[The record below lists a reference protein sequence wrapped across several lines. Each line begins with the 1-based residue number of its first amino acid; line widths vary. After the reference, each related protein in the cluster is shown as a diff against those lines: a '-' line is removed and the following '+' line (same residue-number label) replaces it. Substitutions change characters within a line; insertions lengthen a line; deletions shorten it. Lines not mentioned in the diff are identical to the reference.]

1 MGEMKKALF
10 VIFMFFS
17 LVLSTY
23 SKSQKSK
30 ASVEVID
37 GIECIHNTR
46 TPMYPEKTVT
56 FVEDL
61 SIGGEDLDGNVI
73 LFNPRLS
80 LVDENENIYI
90 SESKDHVIKVF
101 GPNGKYIKTIGAK
114 GSGPGEFQ
122 TMPYVA
128 ITKKG
133 EIVVTDSKARRTSF
147 FDSSGQFLKSFQ
159 WKTYYDGP
167 IILIKSESY
176 LTREIVFGQ
185 DRRYSW
191 LYVKEI
197 DFEGKQIQ
205 DYGGFTKGEPL
216 IIRQSNK
223 SATYAIPPVALVS
236 IFTGDPYKELF
247 YHCLNNKYI
256 IEVYNTSGKLF
267 RKIDRPYEPVPFTN
281 KDAEEYRSRYK
292 TSGEVDKKAIENMKM
307 PKTKTIV
314 VRMYVDDDSNLWVRT
329 NEKKEDEDKILT
341 AFDIFNP
348 DGLYYARVWI
358 EFTSLIFKKGKMY
371 WMATDEFTG
380 YKTLKRYKVV
390 WD

>member
-1 MGEMKKALF
+1 MKKTLF
-10 VIFMFFS
+10 VTFIFFS
-17 LVLSTY
+17 LVLAAY

-37 GIECIHNTR
+37 GVEFVHNTE
-46 TPMYPEKTVT
+46 TPLYPDKTVT
-56 FVEDL
+56 FIEDL
-61 SIGGEDLDGNVI
+61 SISGEDTDGNII

-122 TMPYVA
+122 TMPYLA

-133 EIVVTDSKARRTSF
+133 ELVVNDGTARRTSF

-167 IILIKSESY
+167 IILIKSASY
-176 LTREIVFGQ
+176 ITRETVYSQ

-197 DFEGKQIQ
+197 DFEGKQIRN
-205 DYGGFTKGEPL
+205 YGDFTKGEPL
-216 IIRQSNK
+216 IIRHSDK

-247 YHCLNNKYI
+247 YHCLNNKYV
-256 IEVYNTSGKLF
+256 IEVYDTSGKLF
-267 RKIDRPYEPVPFTN
+267 RKIDRPYEPVPFTQ

-292 TSGEVDKKAIENMKM
+292 TSGEVIKKAIENMKM
-307 PKTKTIV
+307 PKAKSIV
-314 VRMYVDDDSNLWVRT
+314 VRMYVDDKSNLWIRT
-329 NEKKEDEDKILT
+329 NEKKEEEDKILT
-341 AFDIFNP
+341 VFDIFNP
-348 DGLYYARVWI
+348 DGHYYARIWT
-358 EFTSLIFKKGKMY
+358 EFTSLVFKKGKMY
-371 WMATDEFTG
+371 MMDIDQDTG
-380 YKTLKRYKVV
+380 YQTLKRYKVV
-390 WD
+390 WE